1 MVPRYRQSALD
12 PKSAGADAPIHIQ
25 RDFWN
30 SWNSIFLGN
39 QRSQISQRQAA
50 VIEGWLES
58 NGRHDLDI
66 LDVGCGTGWMSERLQ
81 RFGQVAATDLSDDV
95 LAAVRTRLPSIRF
108 VAGDFMSLEFPPASA
123 DLIVTLEVLSH
134 IADQPAFLAK
144 LASVLRPGGSLMLA
158 TQNRPVL
165 ERCEDVA
172 PRAEGQIRNWVDRH
186 QLRALLEPHFSIER
200 MVSICPH
207 GHRGLLRLTNSE
219 KLNATVGAVI
229 GRARLDRLK
238 ERLWLGHTLVVWG
251 RRR

>member
-1 MVPRYRQSALD
+1 MQVARD
-12 PKSAGADAPIHIQ
+12 PATSGADAQIDTQ

-39 QRSQISQRQAA
+39 QRNHISQRQAA
-50 VIEGWLES
+50 VIEGWLDS
-58 NGRHDLDI
+58 IGRQDLDI
-66 LDVGCGTGWMSERLQ
+66 LDVGCGTGWMSERVQ
-81 RFGQVAATDLSDDV
+81 RFGQVTGIDLSDDV
-95 LAAVRTRLPSIRF
+95 LAAVRARLPSVRLI
-108 VAGDFMSLEFPPASA
+108 AGDFVSLTLPPGSA

-134 IADQPAFLAK
+134 VADQPAFVAK
-144 LASVLRPGGSLMLA
+144 LASLLRVGGNLMLA

-165 ERCEDVA
+165 ERSEDVA
-172 PRAEGQIRNWVDRH
+172 PRAEGQIRSWVDRH
-186 QLRALLEPHFSIER
+186 QLRALLEPHFTIER

-219 KLNATVGAVI
+219 KLNATVGAIV

-238 ERLWLGHTLVVWG
+238 ERLWLGHSLVAWG